1 MIEVFRKALMEA
13 HHDDWDMETV
23 SDAAH
28 ICADAL
34 RGFLVAKIPDCNRMD
49 HPHGRHSLI
58 TRTASCP
65 GKEPLPHGFANG
77 HLGSFGWIVTCACGE
92 SFRDYTSRR
101 KGLLNYDELP
111 RYYSFP

>member
-77 HLGSFGWIVTCACGE
+77 HFGFVRLDRFLRMWRVVPRLHLQKKRAA
-92 SFRDYTSRR
+92 
-101 KGLLNYDELP
+101 EL
-111 RYYSFP
+111 R